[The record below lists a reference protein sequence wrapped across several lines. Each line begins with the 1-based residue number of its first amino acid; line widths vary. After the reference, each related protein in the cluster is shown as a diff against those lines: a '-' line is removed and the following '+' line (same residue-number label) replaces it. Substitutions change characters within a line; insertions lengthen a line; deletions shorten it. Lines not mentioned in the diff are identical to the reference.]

1 MQAFP
6 LSLALGHL
14 TGRMIRSHGPLT
26 DGAPGEPLR
35 LTGESYDPRLLLK
48 ALRQL
53 ALHEPSSGKQT
64 GPSQHAL
71 ST

>member
-14 TGRMIRSHGPLT
+14 TGRMVRNHNPLT
-26 DGAPGEPLR
+26 EGSPCELLR
-35 LTGESYDPRLLLK
+35 LTGESYDLRLLLK

-53 ALHEPSSGKQT
+53 ALNEPSSGKQA